1 MTAQLS
7 PSWLITTEHVQSH
20 DGLGVLVNRQTGKA
34 YGPGDTLSDY
44 ASFGPQPAT
53 SVVERLAKGARLDE
67 KQREFVARFL
77 SHKPQA

>member
-7 PSWLITTEHVQSH
+7 PSWLITTEHAQSH

-34 YGPGDTLSDY
+34 YGPDDTLSDY
-44 ASFGPQPAT
+44 ASFGPQPAAR
-53 SVVERLAKGARLDE
+53 VVERLAKGARLDE
-67 KQREFVARFL
+67 KQREFVTRFL